1 MKGAE
6 VLLNSLAA
14 SGVDACFMNPGTS
27 EMHLVAS
34 LDSVTAV
41 RAILA
46 LFEGVVTGAADG
58 FGRMADRPAATVL
71 HLGPGLANGLANL
84 HNARRAKSPVVNL
97 VGDHAS
103 YHKRFDPPLESD
115 IESLARPVSGWYRR
129 TGRPEDIDL
138 DVRDAVAA
146 SLGPPR
152 QVATLVVGADAS
164 WLEAGPPRAR
174 AAREELPRPLGRP
187 SQVSDEV
194 LASVAAVLRSG
205 EPAALL
211 LGGSAL
217 REPGLVAASR
227 ICEHAGAA
235 LLAEPLPG
243 RLERGAGL
251 PAPQRLA
258 YFGEIAMAQMA
269 GLEHLVLVDASAPV
283 SPFAYPDR
291 PSDLVPQGC
300 QVHVLA
306 GDRNDA
312 VGALEALA
320 ELVGA
325 PLGASRVVVASRP
338 EFPLGPLTPESLAAA
353 LGALLPE
360 NAIVSD
366 ETITSGIYLPGATA
380 GAPRHDLL
388 SLSGNAI
395 GQGLPLAIGAAVA
408 CPDRPV
414 LALEADGSA
423 MYTIQALWTQARE
436 ELNITNVIFDNGSY
450 AILNIEL
457 ARVGAGTTLPGPVAR
472 SMLELDRP
480 AIDFVAISEG
490 LGVPA
495 SRVTTAEAFTK
506 ALSQA
511 FAEAGPHLI
520 HALLPRDGH

>member
-1 MKGAE
+1 LKGAE
-6 VLLNSLAA
+6 VLLKSLAA
-14 SGVDACFMNPGTS
+14 SGVDTFFMNPGTS
-27 EMHLVAS
+27 EMHLVAA

-41 RAILA
+41 RPILA

-58 FGRMADRPAATVL
+58 FGRMADRPAATLL

-84 HNARRAKSPVVNL
+84 HNARRAKSPIVNV

-103 YHKRFDPPLESD
+103 YHKRFDAPLESD
-115 IESLARPVSGWYRR
+115 IESLARPMSGWYRR
-129 TGRPEDIDL
+129 ARRPEDIDL
-138 DVRDAVAA
+138 DARDAVIA

-152 QVATLVVGADAS
+152 QVATLVVGADVS
-164 WLEAGPPRAR
+164 WLEAGSPRSR
-174 AAREELPRPLGRP
+174 PCLKEDPRLPGRP
-187 SQVSDEV
+187 SPVGDEV
-194 LASVAAVLRSG
+194 LATVARVLRSG
-205 EPAALL
+205 APVALL

-217 REPGLVAASR
+217 REAGLVAASR
-227 ICEHAGAA
+227 VCEHARAA

-283 SPFAYPDR
+283 SPFAYPGS

-300 QVHVLA
+300 QVHVLS
-306 GDRNDA
+306 GERDDA
-312 VGALEALA
+312 VAALEALA
-320 ELVGA
+320 HLLGA
-325 PLGASRVVVASRP
+325 PLGAARAVAASRP
-338 EFPLGPLTPESLAAA
+338 DLPLGPLTPESLAAA

-360 NAIVSD
+360 HAIVSD
-366 ETITSGIYLPGATA
+366 ETITSGIYLSGATA

-395 GQGLPLAIGAAVA
+395 GQGLPLSIGAAVA

-436 ELNITNVIFDNGSY
+436 GLDITNVIFDNGAY
-450 AILNIEL
+450 AILQLEL
-457 ARVGAGTTLPGPVAR
+457 ARVGAGTGGPGPVAR
-472 SMLELDRP
+472 SMLDLDSP
-480 AIDFVAISEG
+480 ALDFVAISEG

-495 SRVTTAEAFTK
+495 SRATTAETFTK

-520 HALLPRDGH
+520 HAVLPRAGS